1 MLIRATT
8 AVLSARVKSLAI
20 PSKMNDAPIGLM
32 MANRDGKASRNAK
45 LRVEKKSSEL
55 GIIIAQ
61 TLGRVRPN
69 WRHGMA
75 GAPCS
80 EKYVCGRSLPVHS
93 ESRSIKSLNK
103 EYRQSTRRE
112 GAMLKTL
119 VAIGL
124 SAGLALSP
132 LAALAQADQTTAPAA
147 PAASSA
153 SKAKPAHRGSHRRH
167 QRQQARMHKQRARH
181 GAAATSSAPASST
194 KY

>member
-75 GAPCS
+75 RGALFRKIRLRPFIAGS
-80 EKYVCGRSLPVHS
+80 FR
-93 ESRSIKSLNK
+93 KSLNK
-103 EYRQSTRRE
+103 
-112 GAMLKTL
+112 
-119 VAIGL
+119 VA
-124 SAGLALSP
+124 
-132 LAALAQADQTTAPAA
+132 QQRV
-147 PAASSA
+147 SSIHPKGGCHA
-153 SKAKPAHRGSHRRH
+153 
-167 QRQQARMHKQRARH
+167 
-181 GAAATSSAPASST
+181 
-194 KY
+194 